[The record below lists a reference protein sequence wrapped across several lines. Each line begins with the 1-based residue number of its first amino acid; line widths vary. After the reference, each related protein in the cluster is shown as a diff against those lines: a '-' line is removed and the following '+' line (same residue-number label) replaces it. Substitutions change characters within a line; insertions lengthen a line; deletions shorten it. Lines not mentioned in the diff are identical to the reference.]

1 MGNLNL
7 NFEFFGQLRGILP
20 YSVYSYLTIS
30 LKMYVLHNTKQN
42 ISLVLPGRGELATW
56 YPVSSMHL
64 LLLSVRSSACSTY
77 LMKVPYVLS
86 PAHVRSPKISVTHDN
101 SPMPEKSC
109 GRSPVSTASRDWLLV
124 PWTSRDGMHTNCIS
138 PAVLPHFHSTWI

>member
-7 NFEFFGQLRGILP
+7 NFEFFGQLQGILP

-124 PWTSRDGMHTNCIS
+124 P
-138 PAVLPHFHSTWI
+138 

>member
-7 NFEFFGQLRGILP
+7 NFEFFGQLQGILP

-30 LKMYVLHNTKQN
+30 LKMYVLHNTTQN

-86 PAHVRSPKISVTHDN
+86 PAHVKSPKISVTHDN

-124 PWTSRDGMHTNCIS
+124 P
-138 PAVLPHFHSTWI
+138 